1 MEAIYTQTKID
12 TIQNLITKYTKTLHR
27 NTSSKTRS
35 YIYRHIL
42 NIKISQKYKKNETS
56 YLECQKLALT
66 L

>member
-12 TIQNLITKYTKTLHR
+12 SIQNLVAKCTKTLHR

-42 NIKISQKYKKNETS
+42 NTKISQNIKRMRQVT
-56 YLECQKLALT
+56 
-66 L
+66 